1 MILDWYVVAESNEF
15 EGLNIKI
22 GTDKLSEA

>member
-1 MILDWYVVAESNEF
+1 LILDWYAVAESNEF
-15 EGLNIKI
+15 ESLNIKI

>member
-1 MILDWYVVAESNEF
+1 LILDWYAVAESNEF

-22 GTDKLSEA
+22 GTDRLLEA

>member
-1 MILDWYVVAESNEF
+1 MILDWYAVAESNEF

-22 GTDKLSEA
+22 GTDRLSEA